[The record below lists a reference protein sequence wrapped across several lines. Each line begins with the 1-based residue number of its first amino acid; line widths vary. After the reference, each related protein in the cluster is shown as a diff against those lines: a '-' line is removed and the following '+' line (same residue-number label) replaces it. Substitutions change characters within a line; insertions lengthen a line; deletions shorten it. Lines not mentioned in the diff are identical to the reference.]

1 MYQNVTFERSRH
13 MFSIKLNSPV
23 LLRKQLP
30 VIAKALHVDEK
41 VLDDFLS
48 VSAFYGVKDGKGTIV
63 PIKKTDTIVHIDYK
77 AYDNYYFVVDAILQY
92 AKDIDTSVT
101 LPVITK
107 IELGTDVF
115 KKFSPDQLGDIMF
128 LTRRLKDS
136 NERVTKLAELNAPDI
151 LLANERALLCKK
163 VEFLEDNEHTP
174 KPDRN
179 IDGHVCASLHDI
191 GYSILD
197 GWLNKNDSVFES
209 GGKNNSGYDPDK
221 LAALVKKAIG
231 TRTQEQFSQTS
242 HLGRVYVNRLANGK
256 TQSQPTEV
264 TLKKIAKATD
274 AVTENELR
282 QACGYEPLPGEDV
295 VESKKRIETVDD
307 YTWIHENV
315 NYFLEFL
322 KAQIPMSLPLYNL
335 VILENQYMSIHK
347 DGYDLF
353 GIHRCSAPVEYS
365 EDGTVANVI
374 YPVTFDWT
382 NFQRGIRLSAAV
394 GLLGHYSKN
403 NELYITDYITDVDAL
418 YKYAPFLHKPID
430 KVGENFRESGVDIKD
445 FPVFYY
451 TINLKK
457 AFTAK
462 HVLAKME
469 KFLSSLVKVRVDAL
483 GFYADNLSDET
494 FIKFL
499 KNHEKVMTNEY
510 ADSEIKDF
518 YENVVVRHGDIEDFF
533 AENSDYN
540 NKAAIIAYVIQ
551 NEASDDTYRRLVDGF
566 TFDDD
571 DKEDRL
577 CVAASKREIEAWQKE
592 HPGNGFNMKM
602 FSDTLKKYADELG
615 LEFGDVYYYLDVED
629 DKADEMGV
637 RV

>member
-1 MYQNVTFERSRH
+1 

-30 VIAKALHVDEK
+30 VIAKALRVDEK
-41 VLDDFLS
+41 VLEDFMT

-63 PIKKTDTIVHIDYK
+63 PIKKTDTIVYIDYK
-77 AYDNYYFVVDAILQY
+77 AYDSCYFVVDAILQY

-101 LPVITK
+101 LPVITE

-115 KKFSPDQLGDIMF
+115 KKFSPVQLSDIMF
-128 LTRRLKDS
+128 LTRRLKDG

-151 LLANERALLCKK
+151 LLANERALLCKN
-163 VEFLEDNEHTP
+163 VESLEDNGHTP

-197 GWLNKNDSVFES
+197 GWLNKNDSAFES
-209 GGKNNSGYDPDK
+209 DGKNNSGYDPDK

-231 TRTQEQFSQTS
+231 TRTQERFSQTS

-307 YTWIHENV
+307 CTWIRENV

-322 KAQIPMSLPLYNL
+322 KAQIPMALPLYNL

-365 EDGTVANVI
+365 EDGAVANVF
-374 YPVTFDWT
+374 YPVTFEWT
-382 NFQRGIRLSAAV
+382 NYRRSIHLTAAV

-403 NELYITDYITDVDAL
+403 DDLYITDYVTDVDTL
-418 YKYAPFLHKPID
+418 YKYAPALRKPID
-430 KVGENFRESGVDIKD
+430 KLSENFKSSGVDIKD

-451 TINLKK
+451 TINLKT

-462 HVLAKME
+462 HVLEKME
-469 KFLSSLVKVRVDAL
+469 KFLNSLVKVRVDAL
-483 GFYADNLSDET
+483 GFYTDNLSDET

-499 KNHEKVMTNEY
+499 KNHKKVMTNEY

-540 NKAAIIAYVIQ
+540 SKAAIVAYVIQ
-551 NEASDDTYRRLVDGF
+551 NEASDDTPRRLVDGF

-571 DKEDRL
+571 DKKERP
-577 CVAASKREIEAWQKE
+577 CVAASKREIETWQKE
-592 HPGNGFNMKM
+592 HPGNGFDLKV

-615 LEFGDVYYYLDVED
+615 LAFGDIYYYLDVED

>member
-1 MYQNVTFERSRH
+1 
-13 MFSIKLNSPV
+13 MFSVKLNAPV

-30 VIAKALHVDEK
+30 MVAEVLHVDEK
-41 VLDDFLS
+41 VLEDFLS

-63 PIKKTDTIVHIDYK
+63 PIKKADTVVHIDYK
-77 AYDNYYFVVDAILQY
+77 AYDSYYFVVDGILQY
-92 AKDIDTSVT
+92 AKDIDASVT
-101 LPVITK
+101 LPVITE

-115 KKFSPDQLGDIMF
+115 KKMPPAQLSDIVY
-128 LTRRLKDS
+128 LAKLLRDS
-136 NERVTKLAELNAPDI
+136 NDRIPKLKELDAPYI
-151 LLANERALLCKK
+151 LVANECAHLCKK
-163 VEFLEDNEHTP
+163 VECLEDNAHMP
-174 KPDRN
+174 SPSKDL
-179 IDGHVCASLHDI
+179 DGHVYASLHDI

-197 GWLNKNDSVFES
+197 GWLNKDDDSEHHDKA
-209 GGKNNSGYDPDK
+209 GSGYDPDK
-221 LAALVKKAIG
+221 LAALIKKAIG
-231 TRTQEQFSQTS
+231 TRTQENFAQTS
-242 HLGRVYVNRLANGK
+242 HLARVNVNRMVNGK
-256 TQSQPTEV
+256 AQFRPTEV

-295 VESKKRIETVDD
+295 VKSQKRIETVDD
-307 YTWIHENV
+307 VTWIHENI
-315 NYFLEFL
+315 NNFLEFL
-322 KAQIPMSLPLYNL
+322 KAQIPMALPLYNL
-335 VILENQYMSIHK
+335 VILENQYTNTYS

-353 GIHRCSAPVEYS
+353 GIHRCSTPVEYS
-365 EDGTVANVI
+365 ENGAVANVI

-418 YKYAPFLHKPID
+418 YKYAPDLHKPID
-430 KVGENFRESGVDIKD
+430 KLGENFRESGVDIKD

-462 HVLAKME
+462 NILEKME
-469 KFLSSLVKVRVDAL
+469 KFLNSLVKVRVDAL
-483 GFYADNLSDET
+483 GFYADTLSDET

-499 KNHEKVMTNEY
+499 KNHKKVMTNEY
-510 ADSEIKDF
+510 ADREVKDF

-533 AENSDYN
+533 AENSDHN
-540 NKAAIIAYVIQ
+540 SKAAIIAYVIQ

-571 DKEDRL
+571 GKEDRP

-592 HPGNGFNMKM
+592 HPGNGFNLKV

-615 LEFGDVYYYLDVED
+615 LEYGDLYYYLDVED

>member
-1 MYQNVTFERSRH
+1 
-13 MFSIKLNSPV
+13 MFSIKLNAPV

-41 VLDDFLS
+41 VLDDFMT
-48 VSAFYGVKDGKGTIV
+48 VSTFYGVKDGKGTIV

-92 AKDIDTSVT
+92 AKDIDTFVT
-101 LPVITK
+101 LPVITE

-115 KKFSPDQLGDIMF
+115 KKFSPDQLSDIMF

-197 GWLNKNDSVFES
+197 GWLDKNDSVFES
-209 GGKNNSGYDPDK
+209 DGKNNSGYDPDK
-221 LAALVKKAIG
+221 LAVLVKKAIG

-282 QACGYEPLPGEDV
+282 QACGYEPIPGEDV

-430 KVGENFRESGVDIKD
+430 KVGENFKDSGVDIKD

-499 KNHEKVMTNEY
+499 KNHKKVMTNEY

-533 AENSDYN
+533 AENSDYD

-571 DKEDRL
+571 DKDDRL

-592 HPGNGFNMKM
+592 HPDNGFNLKV

-615 LEFGDVYYYLDVED
+615 LEFGDMYYYLDVED

>member
-1 MYQNVTFERSRH
+1 
-13 MFSIKLNSPV
+13 MFSVKLNAPV

-41 VLDDFLS
+41 VLEDFMT

-63 PIKKTDTIVHIDYK
+63 PIKKTDTIVYIDYK
-77 AYDNYYFVVDAILQY
+77 AYDSCYFVVDAILQY

-101 LPVITK
+101 LPVITE

-115 KKFSPDQLGDIMF
+115 KKFSSVQLSDIMF
-128 LTRRLKDS
+128 LTRRLKDG

-151 LLANERALLCKK
+151 LLANERALLCKN
-163 VEFLEDNEHTP
+163 VESLEDNEHTP

-197 GWLNKNDSVFES
+197 GWLNKNDSAFES
-209 GGKNNSGYDPDK
+209 DGKNNSGYDPDK

-307 YTWIHENV
+307 CTWIRENV

-322 KAQIPMSLPLYNL
+322 KAQIPMALPLYNL

-365 EDGTVANVI
+365 EDGAVANVF
-374 YPVTFDWT
+374 YPVTFEWT
-382 NFQRGIRLSAAV
+382 NYRRSIHLTAAV

-403 NELYITDYITDVDAL
+403 DDLYITDYVTDVDTL
-418 YKYAPFLHKPID
+418 YKYAPALRKPID
-430 KVGENFRESGVDIKD
+430 KLSENFKSSCVDIKD

-462 HVLAKME
+462 HVLEKME
-469 KFLSSLVKVRVDAL
+469 KFLNSLVKVRVDAL
-483 GFYADNLSDET
+483 GFYTDNLSDET

-499 KNHEKVMTNEY
+499 KKHKKVMTNEY

-540 NKAAIIAYVIQ
+540 SKAAIVAYVIQ
-551 NEASDDTYRRLVDGF
+551 NEAPDDTPRRLVDGF

-571 DKEDRL
+571 DKKERP
-577 CVAASKREIEAWQKE
+577 CVAASKREIETWQKE
-592 HPGNGFNMKM
+592 HPGNGFDLKV

-615 LEFGDVYYYLDVED
+615 LAFGDIYYYLDVED

>member
-1 MYQNVTFERSRH
+1 

-41 VLDDFLS
+41 VLEDFMT

-63 PIKKTDTIVHIDYK
+63 PIKKTDTIVYIDYK
-77 AYDNYYFVVDAILQY
+77 AYDSCYFVVDAILQY

-101 LPVITK
+101 LPVITE

-115 KKFSPDQLGDIMF
+115 KKFSPVQLSDIMF
-128 LTRRLKDS
+128 LTRRLKDG

-151 LLANERALLCKK
+151 LLANERALLCKN
-163 VEFLEDNEHTP
+163 VESLEDNEHTP

-197 GWLNKNDSVFES
+197 GWLNKNDSAFES
-209 GGKNNSGYDPDK
+209 DGKNNSGYDPDK

-274 AVTENELR
+274 VVTENELR

-307 YTWIHENV
+307 CTWIRENV

-322 KAQIPMSLPLYNL
+322 KAQIPMALPLYNL
-335 VILENQYMSIHK
+335 VILENQYMSIRK

-365 EDGTVANVI
+365 EDGTVANVF
-374 YPVTFDWT
+374 YPVTFEWT
-382 NFQRGIRLSAAV
+382 NYRRSIHLTAAV

-403 NELYITDYITDVDAL
+403 DDLYITDYVTDVDTL
-418 YKYAPFLHKPID
+418 YKYAPALRKPID
-430 KVGENFRESGVDIKD
+430 KLSENFKSSGVDIKD

-457 AFTAK
+457 AFTVK
-462 HVLAKME
+462 HVLEKME
-469 KFLSSLVKVRVDAL
+469 KFLNSLVKVRVDAL
-483 GFYADNLSDET
+483 GFYTDNLSDET

-499 KNHEKVMTNEY
+499 KKHKKVMTNEY

-540 NKAAIIAYVIQ
+540 SKAAIVAYVIQ
-551 NEASDDTYRRLVDGF
+551 NEASDDTPRRLVDGF

-571 DKEDRL
+571 DKKERP
-577 CVAASKREIEAWQKE
+577 CVAASKREIETWQKE
-592 HPGNGFNMKM
+592 HPGNGFDLKV

-615 LEFGDVYYYLDVED
+615 LAFGDIYYYLDVED

>member
-1 MYQNVTFERSRH
+1 

-30 VIAKALHVDEK
+30 VIAKALRVDEK
-41 VLDDFLS
+41 VLEDFMT

-63 PIKKTDTIVHIDYK
+63 PIKETDTIVYIDYK
-77 AYDNYYFVVDAILQY
+77 AYDSCYFVVDAILQY

-101 LPVITK
+101 LPVITE

-115 KKFSPDQLGDIMF
+115 KKFSPVQLSDIMF
-128 LTRRLKDS
+128 LTRRLKDG

-151 LLANERALLCKK
+151 LLANERALLCKN
-163 VEFLEDNEHTP
+163 VESLEDNEHTP

-197 GWLNKNDSVFES
+197 GWLNKNDSAFES
-209 GGKNNSGYDPDK
+209 DGKNNSGYDPDK

-307 YTWIHENV
+307 YTWIRENV

-322 KAQIPMSLPLYNL
+322 KAQIPMALPLYNL

-365 EDGTVANVI
+365 EDGAVANVF
-374 YPVTFDWT
+374 YPVTFEWT
-382 NFQRGIRLSAAV
+382 NYRRSIHLTAAV

-403 NELYITDYITDVDAL
+403 DDLYITDYVTDVDTL
-418 YKYAPFLHKPID
+418 CKYAPALRKPID
-430 KVGENFRESGVDIKD
+430 KLSENFKSSGVDIKD

-451 TINLKK
+451 TINLKT

-462 HVLAKME
+462 HVLEKME
-469 KFLSSLVKVRVDAL
+469 KFLNSLVKVRVDAL

-499 KNHEKVMTNEY
+499 KNHKKVMTNEY

-540 NKAAIIAYVIQ
+540 SKAAIVAYVIQ
-551 NEASDDTYRRLVDGF
+551 NEASDDTPRRLVDGF

-571 DKEDRL
+571 DKKERP
-577 CVAASKREIEAWQKE
+577 CVAASKREIETWQKE
-592 HPGNGFNMKM
+592 HPGNGFDLKV

-615 LEFGDVYYYLDVED
+615 LAFGDIYYYLDVED

>member
-1 MYQNVTFERSRH
+1 

-41 VLDDFLS
+41 VLEDFMT

-63 PIKKTDTIVHIDYK
+63 PIKKTDTIVYIDYK
-77 AYDNYYFVVDAILQY
+77 AYDSCYFVVDAILQY

-101 LPVITK
+101 LPVITE

-115 KKFSPDQLGDIMF
+115 KKFSPVQLSDIMF
-128 LTRRLKDS
+128 LTRRLKDG

-151 LLANERALLCKK
+151 LLANERALLCKN
-163 VEFLEDNEHTP
+163 VESLEDNEHTP

-197 GWLNKNDSVFES
+197 GWLNKNDSAFES
-209 GGKNNSGYDPDK
+209 DGKNNSGYDPDK

-274 AVTENELR
+274 VVTENELR

-307 YTWIHENV
+307 CTWIRENV

-322 KAQIPMSLPLYNL
+322 KAQIPMVLPLYNL
-335 VILENQYMSIHK
+335 VILENQYMSIRK

-365 EDGTVANVI
+365 EDGTVANVF
-374 YPVTFDWT
+374 YPVTFEWT
-382 NFQRGIRLSAAV
+382 NYRRSIHLTAAV

-403 NELYITDYITDVDAL
+403 DDLYITDYVTDVDTL
-418 YKYAPFLHKPID
+418 YKYAPALRKPID
-430 KVGENFRESGVDIKD
+430 KLSENFKSSGVDIKD

-462 HVLAKME
+462 HVLEKME
-469 KFLSSLVKVRVDAL
+469 KFLNSLVKVRVDAL
-483 GFYADNLSDET
+483 GFYTDNLSDET

-499 KNHEKVMTNEY
+499 KKHKKVMTNEY

-540 NKAAIIAYVIQ
+540 SKAAIVAYVIQ
-551 NEASDDTYRRLVDGF
+551 NEASDDTPRRLVDGF

-571 DKEDRL
+571 DKKERP
-577 CVAASKREIEAWQKE
+577 CVAASKREIETWQKE
-592 HPGNGFNMKM
+592 HPGNGFDLKV

-615 LEFGDVYYYLDVED
+615 LAFGDIYYYLDVED

>member
-1 MYQNVTFERSRH
+1 
-13 MFSIKLNSPV
+13 MFFIKLNAPV

-41 VLDDFLS
+41 VIDDFLS

-63 PIKKTDTIVHIDYK
+63 PIKKTDTLVHIDYK

-92 AKDIDTSVT
+92 AKDVDTSVT
-101 LPVITK
+101 LPVITE

-115 KKFSPDQLGDIMF
+115 KKFSPDQLSDIMF

-209 GGKNNSGYDPDK
+209 DGKNNSGYDPDK

-335 VILENQYMSIHK
+335 VILDNQYMSIHK

-430 KVGENFRESGVDIKD
+430 KVGENFKDSGVDIKD

-592 HPGNGFNMKM
+592 HPGNGFNMKV

-615 LEFGDVYYYLDVED
+615 LEFGDMYYYLDVED

>member
-1 MYQNVTFERSRH
+1 
-13 MFSIKLNSPV
+13 MFSIKLNAPV

-41 VLDDFLS
+41 VIDDFLS

-77 AYDNYYFVVDAILQY
+77 AYDNYYFVVDAIQQY
-92 AKDIDTSVT
+92 AKDVDTSVT
-101 LPVITK
+101 LPVITE

-115 KKFSPDQLGDIMF
+115 KKFSPDQLSDIMF

-209 GGKNNSGYDPDK
+209 DGKNNSGYDPDK

-430 KVGENFRESGVDIKD
+430 KVGENFMESGVDIKD

-483 GFYADNLSDET
+483 GFYADSLSDET

-571 DKEDRL
+571 GNEDRP

-592 HPGNGFNMKM
+592 HPGNGFNLKV

-615 LEFGDVYYYLDVED
+615 LEFCDMYYYLDVED

>member
-1 MYQNVTFERSRH
+1 
-13 MFSIKLNSPV
+13 MFSVKLNAPV

-41 VLDDFLS
+41 VLEDFMT
-48 VSAFYGVKDGKGTIV
+48 VSAFYAVKDGKGTIV
-63 PIKKTDTIVHIDYK
+63 PIKKTDTIVYIDYK
-77 AYDNYYFVVDAILQY
+77 AYDSCYFVVDAILQY

-101 LPVITK
+101 LPVITE

-115 KKFSPDQLGDIMF
+115 KKFSPVQLSDIMF
-128 LTRRLKDS
+128 LTRRLKDG

-151 LLANERALLCKK
+151 LLANERALLCKN
-163 VEFLEDNEHTP
+163 VESLEDNEHTP

-197 GWLNKNDSVFES
+197 GWLNKNDSAFES
-209 GGKNNSGYDPDK
+209 DGKNNSGYDPDK

-307 YTWIHENV
+307 YTWIRENV

-322 KAQIPMSLPLYNL
+322 KAQIPMALPLYNL

-403 NELYITDYITDVDAL
+403 NELYITDYITNVDAL
-418 YKYAPFLHKPID
+418 YKYVPFLRKPID
-430 KVGENFRESGVDIKD
+430 KVGENFKDSGVDIKD

-462 HVLAKME
+462 HVLEKME
-469 KFLSSLVKVRVDAL
+469 KFLNSLVKVRVDAL
-483 GFYADNLSDET
+483 GFYTDNLSDET

-499 KNHEKVMTNEY
+499 KKHKKVMTNEY

-540 NKAAIIAYVIQ
+540 SKAAIVAYVIQ
-551 NEASDDTYRRLVDGF
+551 NEASDDTPRRLVDGF

-571 DKEDRL
+571 DKKERP
-577 CVAASKREIEAWQKE
+577 CVAASKREIETWQKE
-592 HPGNGFNMKM
+592 HPGNGFDLKV

-615 LEFGDVYYYLDVED
+615 LAFGDIYYYLDVED

>member
-30 VIAKALHVDEK
+30 VIAKALRVDEK
-41 VLDDFLS
+41 VLEDFMT

-63 PIKKTDTIVHIDYK
+63 PIKKTDTIVYIDYK
-77 AYDNYYFVVDAILQY
+77 AYDSCYFVVDAILQY

-101 LPVITK
+101 LPVITE

-115 KKFSPDQLGDIMF
+115 KKFSPVQLSDIMF
-128 LTRRLKDS
+128 LTRRLKDG

-151 LLANERALLCKK
+151 LLANERALLCKN
-163 VEFLEDNEHTP
+163 VESLEDNEHTP

-197 GWLNKNDSVFES
+197 GWLNKNDSAFES
-209 GGKNNSGYDPDK
+209 DGKNNSGYDPDK

-231 TRTQEQFSQTS
+231 TQTQEHFAQTS
-242 HLGRVYVNRLANGK
+242 HTARVYINRLANGRV
-256 TQSQPTEV
+256 QSRPTEV

-307 YTWIHENV
+307 YTWIRENV

-322 KAQIPMSLPLYNL
+322 KAQIPMALPLYNL
-335 VILENQYMSIHK
+335 VILENQYMSIRK

-365 EDGTVANVI
+365 EDGTVANVF
-374 YPVTFDWT
+374 YPVTFEWT
-382 NFQRGIRLSAAV
+382 NYRRSIHLTAAV

-403 NELYITDYITDVDAL
+403 DDLYITDYVTDVDTL
-418 YKYAPFLHKPID
+418 YKHAPALRKPID
-430 KVGENFRESGVDIKD
+430 KLSENFKSSGVDIKD

-462 HVLAKME
+462 HVLEKME
-469 KFLSSLVKVRVDAL
+469 KFLNSLVKVRVDAL
-483 GFYADNLSDET
+483 GFYTDNLSDET

-499 KNHEKVMTNEY
+499 KKHKKVMTNEY

-540 NKAAIIAYVIQ
+540 SKAAIVAYVIQ
-551 NEASDDTYRRLVDGF
+551 NEASDDTPRRLVDGF

-571 DKEDRL
+571 DKKERP
-577 CVAASKREIEAWQKE
+577 CVAASKREIETWQKE
-592 HPGNGFNMKM
+592 HPGNGFNLKV

-615 LEFGDVYYYLDVED
+615 LAFGDIYYYLDVED

>member
-1 MYQNVTFERSRH
+1 
-13 MFSIKLNSPV
+13 MFSVKLNAPV

-41 VLDDFLS
+41 VLEDFMT

-63 PIKKTDTIVHIDYK
+63 PIKKTDTIVYIDYK
-77 AYDNYYFVVDAILQY
+77 AYDSCYFVVDAILQY

-101 LPVITK
+101 LPVITE

-115 KKFSPDQLGDIMF
+115 KKFSPVQLSDIMF
-128 LTRRLKDS
+128 LTRRLKDG

-151 LLANERALLCKK
+151 LLANERALLCKN
-163 VEFLEDNEHTP
+163 VESLEDNEHTP

-197 GWLNKNDSVFES
+197 GWQNKNDSAFES
-209 GGKNNSGYDPDK
+209 DGKNNSGYDPDK

-307 YTWIHENV
+307 YTWIRENV

-322 KAQIPMSLPLYNL
+322 KAQIPMALPLYNL

-365 EDGTVANVI
+365 EDGTVANVF
-374 YPVTFDWT
+374 YPVTFEWT
-382 NFQRGIRLSAAV
+382 NYRRSIHLTAAV

-403 NELYITDYITDVDAL
+403 DDLYITDYVTDVDTL
-418 YKYAPFLHKPID
+418 YKYAPALRKPID
-430 KVGENFRESGVDIKD
+430 KLSENFISSGVDIKD

-451 TINLKK
+451 TINLKT

-462 HVLAKME
+462 HVLEKME
-469 KFLSSLVKVRVDAL
+469 KFLNSLVKVRVDAL

-499 KNHEKVMTNEY
+499 KNHKKVMTNEY

-540 NKAAIIAYVIQ
+540 SKAAIVAYVIQ
-551 NEASDDTYRRLVDGF
+551 NEASDDTPRRLVDGF

-571 DKEDRL
+571 DKKERP
-577 CVAASKREIEAWQKE
+577 CVAASKREIETWQKE
-592 HPGNGFNMKM
+592 HPGNGFDLKV

-615 LEFGDVYYYLDVED
+615 LAFGDIYYYLDVED

>member
-1 MYQNVTFERSRH
+1 
-13 MFSIKLNSPV
+13 MFSIKLNAPV

-41 VLDDFLS
+41 VIDDFLS

-92 AKDIDTSVT
+92 AKDIDASVT

-430 KVGENFRESGVDIKD
+430 KVGENFKDSGVDIKD

-518 YENVVVRHGDIEDFF
+518 
-533 AENSDYN
+533 
-540 NKAAIIAYVIQ
+540 
-551 NEASDDTYRRLVDGF
+551 
-566 TFDDD
+566 
-571 DKEDRL
+571 
-577 CVAASKREIEAWQKE
+577 
-592 HPGNGFNMKM
+592 
-602 FSDTLKKYADELG
+602 
-615 LEFGDVYYYLDVED
+615 
-629 DKADEMGV
+629 
-637 RV
+637 

>member
-1 MYQNVTFERSRH
+1 
-13 MFSIKLNSPV
+13 MFSIKLNAPV

-41 VLDDFLS
+41 VIDDFLS

-92 AKDIDTSVT
+92 AKDIDASVT

-295 VESKKRIETVDD
+295 VESKKHIETVDD

-322 KAQIPMSLPLYNL
+322 KAQIPMALPLYNL

-403 NELYITDYITDVDAL
+403 DELYITDYITDVDAL

-430 KVGENFRESGVDIKD
+430 KVGENFRDSGVDIKD

-571 DKEDRL
+571 GKEDRL

-592 HPGNGFNMKM
+592 HPGNGFNMKV

-615 LEFGDVYYYLDVED
+615 LEFGDMYYYLDVED
-629 DKADEMGV
+629 DKADEIGV

>member
-1 MYQNVTFERSRH
+1 
-13 MFSIKLNSPV
+13 MFSIKLNAPV

-41 VLDDFLS
+41 VIDDFLS

-92 AKDIDTSVT
+92 AKDIDASVT

-191 GYSILD
+191 GYSILN

-430 KVGENFRESGVDIKD
+430 KVGENFRDSGVDIKD

-615 LEFGDVYYYLDVED
+615 LEFGDMYYYLDVED

-637 RV
+637 HV

>member
-1 MYQNVTFERSRH
+1 
-13 MFSIKLNSPV
+13 MFSIKLNAPV

-107 IELGTDVF
+107 IELGTAVF

-209 GGKNNSGYDPDK
+209 DGKNNSGYDPDK

-353 GIHRCSAPVEYS
+353 GIHRCSTPVEYS

-403 NELYITDYITDVDAL
+403 DELYITDYITDVDAL

-571 DKEDRL
+571 GNEDRP

-592 HPGNGFNMKM
+592 HPGNDFNLKV

-615 LEFGDVYYYLDVED
+615 LEFGDMYYYLDVED

>member
-1 MYQNVTFERSRH
+1 
-13 MFSIKLNSPV
+13 MFSIKLNAPV

-41 VLDDFLS
+41 VIDDFLS

-92 AKDIDTSVT
+92 AKDIDASVT

-256 TQSQPTEV
+256 TQSHPTEV

-353 GIHRCSAPVEYS
+353 GIHRCSTPVEYS

-403 NELYITDYITDVDAL
+403 DELYITDYITDVDAL

-571 DKEDRL
+571 GKEDRL

-615 LEFGDVYYYLDVED
+615 LEFGDMYYYLDVED

>member
-1 MYQNVTFERSRH
+1 
-13 MFSIKLNSPV
+13 MFSIKLNAPV

-179 IDGHVCASLHDI
+179 IDGHACASLHDI

-209 GGKNNSGYDPDK
+209 DGKNNSGYDPDK

-353 GIHRCSAPVEYS
+353 GIHRCSTPVEYS

-403 NELYITDYITDVDAL
+403 DELYITDYITDVDAL

-430 KVGENFRESGVDIKD
+430 KVGENFKDSGVDIKD

-510 ADSEIKDF
+510 VDSEIKDF

-592 HPGNGFNMKM
+592 HPGNGFNMKV

-615 LEFGDVYYYLDVED
+615 LKFGDMYYYLDVED

>member
-1 MYQNVTFERSRH
+1 

-30 VIAKALHVDEK
+30 AIAKALHVDEK
-41 VLDDFLS
+41 VLEDFMT

-63 PIKKTDTIVHIDYK
+63 PIKKTDTIVYIDYK
-77 AYDNYYFVVDAILQY
+77 AYDSCYFVVDAILQY

-101 LPVITK
+101 LPVITE

-115 KKFSPDQLGDIMF
+115 KKFSPVQLSDIMF
-128 LTRRLKDS
+128 LTRRLKDG

-151 LLANERALLCKK
+151 LLANERALLCKN
-163 VEFLEDNEHTP
+163 VESLEDNEHTP

-197 GWLNKNDSVFES
+197 GWLNKNDSAFES
-209 GGKNNSGYDPDK
+209 DGKNNSGYDPDK

-231 TRTQEQFSQTS
+231 TQTQEHFAQTS
-242 HLGRVYVNRLANGK
+242 HTARVYINRLANGRV
-256 TQSQPTEV
+256 QSRPTEV

-307 YTWIHENV
+307 YTWIRENV

-322 KAQIPMSLPLYNL
+322 KAQIPMALPLYNL
-335 VILENQYMSIHK
+335 VILENQYMSIRK

-365 EDGTVANVI
+365 EDGTVANVF
-374 YPVTFDWT
+374 YPVTFEWT
-382 NFQRGIRLSAAV
+382 NYRRSIHLTAAV

-403 NELYITDYITDVDAL
+403 DDLYITDYVTDVDTL
-418 YKYAPFLHKPID
+418 YKYAPALRKPID
-430 KVGENFRESGVDIKD
+430 KLSENFKSSGVDIKD

-462 HVLAKME
+462 HVFEKME
-469 KFLSSLVKVRVDAL
+469 KFLNSLVKVRVDAL
-483 GFYADNLSDET
+483 GFYTDNLSDET

-499 KNHEKVMTNEY
+499 KKHKKVMTNEY

-540 NKAAIIAYVIQ
+540 SKAAIVAYVIQ
-551 NEASDDTYRRLVDGF
+551 NEASDDTPRRLVDGF

-571 DKEDRL
+571 DKKERP
-577 CVAASKREIEAWQKE
+577 CVAASKREIETWQKE
-592 HPGNGFNMKM
+592 HPGNGFDLKV

-615 LEFGDVYYYLDVED
+615 LAFGDIYYYLDVED

>member
-1 MYQNVTFERSRH
+1 

-30 VIAKALHVDEK
+30 VIAKALRVDEK
-41 VLDDFLS
+41 VLEDFMT

-63 PIKKTDTIVHIDYK
+63 PIKKTDTIVYIDYK
-77 AYDNYYFVVDAILQY
+77 AYDSCYFVVDAILQY

-101 LPVITK
+101 LPVITE

-115 KKFSPDQLGDIMF
+115 KKFSPVQLSDIMF
-128 LTRRLKDS
+128 LTRRLKDG

-151 LLANERALLCKK
+151 LLANERALLCKN
-163 VEFLEDNEHTP
+163 VESLEDNEHTS

-197 GWLNKNDSVFES
+197 GWLNKDNSECDSE
-209 GGKNNSGYDPDK
+209 GNSGYDPDK
-221 LAALVKKAIG
+221 LAMLIKKAIG

-307 YTWIHENV
+307 YTWIRENV

-322 KAQIPMSLPLYNL
+322 KAQIPMALPLYNL
-335 VILENQYMSIHK
+335 VILENQYMSIRK

-365 EDGTVANVI
+365 EDGTVANVF
-374 YPVTFDWT
+374 YPVTFEWT
-382 NFQRGIRLSAAV
+382 NYRRSIHLTAAV

-403 NELYITDYITDVDAL
+403 DDLYITDYVTDVDTL
-418 YKYAPFLHKPID
+418 YKYAPALRKPID
-430 KVGENFRESGVDIKD
+430 KLSENFKSSGVDIKD

-462 HVLAKME
+462 HVLEKME
-469 KFLSSLVKVRVDAL
+469 KFLNSLVKVRVDAL
-483 GFYADNLSDET
+483 GFYTDNLSDET

-499 KNHEKVMTNEY
+499 KKHKKVMTNEY

-540 NKAAIIAYVIQ
+540 SKAAIVAYVIQ
-551 NEASDDTYRRLVDGF
+551 NEASDDTPRRLVDGF

-571 DKEDRL
+571 DKKERP
-577 CVAASKREIEAWQKE
+577 CVAASKREIETWQKE
-592 HPGNGFNMKM
+592 HPGNGFDLKV

-615 LEFGDVYYYLDVED
+615 LAFGDIYYYLDVED
-629 DKADEMGV
+629 DKADKMGV

>member
-1 MYQNVTFERSRH
+1 
-13 MFSIKLNSPV
+13 MFSIKLNAPV

-48 VSAFYGVKDGKGTIV
+48 ISAFYGVKDGKGTIV

-209 GGKNNSGYDPDK
+209 DGKNNSGYDPDK

-483 GFYADNLSDET
+483 GFYADSLSDET

-518 YENVVVRHGDIEDFF
+518 YENVVVRHGDIDDFF

-592 HPGNGFNMKM
+592 HPGNGFNMKV

-615 LEFGDVYYYLDVED
+615 LEFGDMYYYLDVED
-629 DKADEMGV
+629 DKADEIGV

>member
-1 MYQNVTFERSRH
+1 

-30 VIAKALHVDEK
+30 VIAKALRVDEK
-41 VLDDFLS
+41 VLEDFMT

-63 PIKKTDTIVHIDYK
+63 PIKKTDTIVYIDYK
-77 AYDNYYFVVDAILQY
+77 AYDSCYFVVDAILQY

-101 LPVITK
+101 LPVITE

-115 KKFSPDQLGDIMF
+115 KKFSSVQLSDIMF
-128 LTRRLKDS
+128 LTRRLKDG

-151 LLANERALLCKK
+151 LLANERALLCKN
-163 VEFLEDNEHTP
+163 VESLEDNGHTP

-197 GWLNKNDSVFES
+197 GWLNKNDSAFES
-209 GGKNNSGYDPDK
+209 DGKNNSGYDPDK

-231 TRTQEQFSQTS
+231 TRTQERFSQTS

-307 YTWIHENV
+307 CTWIRENV

-322 KAQIPMSLPLYNL
+322 KAQIPMALPLYNL

-365 EDGTVANVI
+365 EDGAVANVF
-374 YPVTFDWT
+374 YPVTFEWT
-382 NFQRGIRLSAAV
+382 NYRRSIHLTAAV

-403 NELYITDYITDVDAL
+403 DDLYITDYVTDVDTL
-418 YKYAPFLHKPID
+418 YKYAPALRKPID
-430 KVGENFRESGVDIKD
+430 KLSENFKSSGVDIKD

-451 TINLKK
+451 TINLKT

-462 HVLAKME
+462 HVLEKME
-469 KFLSSLVKVRVDAL
+469 KFLNSLVKVRVDAL

-499 KNHEKVMTNEY
+499 KNHKKVMTNEY

-540 NKAAIIAYVIQ
+540 SKAAIVAYVIQ
-551 NEASDDTYRRLVDGF
+551 NEASDDTPRRLVDGF

-571 DKEDRL
+571 DKKERP
-577 CVAASKREIEAWQKE
+577 CVAASKREIETWQKE
-592 HPGNGFNMKM
+592 HPGNGFDLKV

-615 LEFGDVYYYLDVED
+615 LAFGDIYYYLDVED

>member
-1 MYQNVTFERSRH
+1 

-41 VLDDFLS
+41 VLEDFMT

-63 PIKKTDTIVHIDYK
+63 PIKKTDTIVYIDYK
-77 AYDNYYFVVDAILQY
+77 AYDSCYFVVDAILQY

-101 LPVITK
+101 LPVITE

-115 KKFSPDQLGDIMF
+115 KKFSPVQLSDIMF
-128 LTRRLKDS
+128 LTRRLKDG

-151 LLANERALLCKK
+151 LLANERALLCKN
-163 VEFLEDNEHTP
+163 VESLEDNEHTP

-197 GWLNKNDSVFES
+197 GWLNKNDSAFES
-209 GGKNNSGYDPDK
+209 DGKNNSGYDPDK

-307 YTWIHENV
+307 YTWIRENV

-322 KAQIPMSLPLYNL
+322 KAQIPMALPLYNL
-335 VILENQYMSIHK
+335 VILENQYMSIRK

-365 EDGTVANVI
+365 EDGTVANVF
-374 YPVTFDWT
+374 YPVTFEWT
-382 NFQRGIRLSAAV
+382 NYRRSIHLTAAV

-403 NELYITDYITDVDAL
+403 DDLYITDYVTDVDTL
-418 YKYAPFLHKPID
+418 YKYVPALRKPID
-430 KVGENFRESGVDIKD
+430 KLSENFKSSGVDIKD

-457 AFTAK
+457 VFTAK
-462 HVLAKME
+462 HVLEKME
-469 KFLSSLVKVRVDAL
+469 KFLNSLVKVRVDAL
-483 GFYADNLSDET
+483 GFYTDNLSDET

-499 KNHEKVMTNEY
+499 KKHKKVMTNEY

-540 NKAAIIAYVIQ
+540 SKAAIVAYVIQ
-551 NEASDDTYRRLVDGF
+551 NEASDDTPRRLVDGF

-571 DKEDRL
+571 DKKERP
-577 CVAASKREIEAWQKE
+577 CVAASKREIETWQKE
-592 HPGNGFNMKM
+592 HPGNGFDLKV

-615 LEFGDVYYYLDVED
+615 LAFGDIYYYLDVED

>member
-1 MYQNVTFERSRH
+1 
-13 MFSIKLNSPV
+13 MFSIKLNAPV

-209 GGKNNSGYDPDK
+209 DGKNNSGYDPDK

-353 GIHRCSAPVEYS
+353 GIHRCSTPVEYS

-382 NFQRGIRLSAAV
+382 NSQRGIRLSAAV

-403 NELYITDYITDVDAL
+403 DELYITDYITDVDAL

-494 FIKFL
+494 FVKFL

-571 DKEDRL
+571 GNEDRP

-592 HPGNGFNMKM
+592 HPGNGFNLKV

-615 LEFGDVYYYLDVED
+615 LEFGDMYYYLDVED

>member
-1 MYQNVTFERSRH
+1 
-13 MFSIKLNSPV
+13 MFSIKLNAPV

-209 GGKNNSGYDPDK
+209 DGKNNSGYDPDK

-295 VESKKRIETVDD
+295 VESKKHIETVDD

-322 KAQIPMSLPLYNL
+322 KAQIPMALPLYNL

-403 NELYITDYITDVDAL
+403 DELYITDYITDVDAL

-430 KVGENFRESGVDIKD
+430 KVGENFRDSGVDIKD

-510 ADSEIKDF
+510 ADRESKIF
-518 YENVVVRHGDIEDFF
+518 TRMLLYAMAISRISLRRTQTTTIRLLSLPMLSRMRLLTTPTVV
-533 AENSDYN
+533 
-540 NKAAIIAYVIQ
+540 
-551 NEASDDTYRRLVDGF
+551 
-566 TFDDD
+566 
-571 DKEDRL
+571 
-577 CVAASKREIEAWQKE
+577 W
-592 HPGNGFNMKM
+592 
-602 FSDTLKKYADELG
+602 
-615 LEFGDVYYYLDVED
+615 
-629 DKADEMGV
+629 
-637 RV
+637 

>member
-1 MYQNVTFERSRH
+1 
-13 MFSIKLNSPV
+13 MFSIKLNAPV

-209 GGKNNSGYDPDK
+209 DGKNNSGYDPDK

-353 GIHRCSAPVEYS
+353 GIHRCSTPVEYS

-403 NELYITDYITDVDAL
+403 DELYITDFITDVDAL

-571 DKEDRL
+571 GNEDRP

>member
-1 MYQNVTFERSRH
+1 

-30 VIAKALHVDEK
+30 VIAKALRVDEK
-41 VLDDFLS
+41 VLEDFMT

-63 PIKKTDTIVHIDYK
+63 PIKKTDTIVYIDYK
-77 AYDNYYFVVDAILQY
+77 AYDSCYFVVDAILQY

-101 LPVITK
+101 LPVITE

-115 KKFSPDQLGDIMF
+115 KKFSPVQLSDIMF
-128 LTRRLKDS
+128 LTRRLKDG

-151 LLANERALLCKK
+151 LLANERALLCKN
-163 VEFLEDNEHTP
+163 VESLEDNEHTP

-197 GWLNKNDSVFES
+197 GWLNKNDSAFES
-209 GGKNNSGYDPDK
+209 DGKSNSGYDPDK

-231 TRTQEQFSQTS
+231 TQTQEHFAQTS
-242 HLGRVYVNRLANGK
+242 HTARVYINRLANGRV
-256 TQSQPTEV
+256 QSRPTEV

-307 YTWIHENV
+307 YTWIRENV

-322 KAQIPMSLPLYNL
+322 KAQIPMALPLYNL
-335 VILENQYMSIHK
+335 VILENQYMSIRK

-365 EDGTVANVI
+365 EDGTVANVF
-374 YPVTFDWT
+374 YPVTFEWT
-382 NFQRGIRLSAAV
+382 NYRRSIHLTAAV

-403 NELYITDYITDVDAL
+403 DDLYITDYVTDVDTL
-418 YKYAPFLHKPID
+418 YKYAPALRKPID
-430 KVGENFRESGVDIKD
+430 KLSENFKSSGVDIKD

-451 TINLKK
+451 TINLKN

-462 HVLAKME
+462 HVLEKME
-469 KFLSSLVKVRVDAL
+469 KFLNSLVKVRVDAL
-483 GFYADNLSDET
+483 GFYTDNLSDET

-499 KNHEKVMTNEY
+499 KKHKKVMTNEY

-540 NKAAIIAYVIQ
+540 SKAAIVAYVIQ
-551 NEASDDTYRRLVDGF
+551 NEASDDTPRRLVDGF

-571 DKEDRL
+571 DKKERP
-577 CVAASKREIEAWQKE
+577 CVAASKREIETWQKE
-592 HPGNGFNMKM
+592 HPGNGFDLKV

-615 LEFGDVYYYLDVED
+615 LAFGDIYYYLDVED

>member
-1 MYQNVTFERSRH
+1 
-13 MFSIKLNSPV
+13 MFSIKLNAPV

-41 VLDDFLS
+41 VIDDFLS

-209 GGKNNSGYDPDK
+209 DGKNNSGYDPDK

-353 GIHRCSAPVEYS
+353 GIHRCSTPVEYS

-403 NELYITDYITDVDAL
+403 DELYITDYITDVDAL

-494 FIKFL
+494 FVKFL

-571 DKEDRL
+571 GNEDRP

-592 HPGNGFNMKM
+592 HPGNGFNLKV

-615 LEFGDVYYYLDVED
+615 LEFGDMYYYLDVED

>member
-1 MYQNVTFERSRH
+1 
-13 MFSIKLNSPV
+13 MFSIKLNAPV

-41 VLDDFLS
+41 VIDDFLS

-92 AKDIDTSVT
+92 AKDIDASVT

-403 NELYITDYITDVDAL
+403 DELYITDYITDVDAL

-483 GFYADNLSDET
+483 GFYADSLSDET

-571 DKEDRL
+571 GKDDRL

-592 HPGNGFNMKM
+592 HPGNGFNLKV

-615 LEFGDVYYYLDVED
+615 LEFGDMYYYLDVED

>member
-1 MYQNVTFERSRH
+1 
-13 MFSIKLNSPV
+13 MFSIKLNAPV

-92 AKDIDTSVT
+92 AKDIDASVT

-107 IELGTDVF
+107 IELCTDVF

-295 VESKKRIETVDD
+295 VESKKHIETVDD
-307 YTWIHENV
+307 YTWIHENA

-322 KAQIPMSLPLYNL
+322 KAQIPMALPLYNL

-403 NELYITDYITDVDAL
+403 DELYITDYITDVDAL

-430 KVGENFRESGVDIKD
+430 KVGENFRDSGVDIKD

-571 DKEDRL
+571 GNEDRP

-592 HPGNGFNMKM
+592 HPGNGFNLKV

-615 LEFGDVYYYLDVED
+615 LEFGDMYYYLDVED

>member
-1 MYQNVTFERSRH
+1 
-13 MFSIKLNSPV
+13 MFSIKLNAPV

-41 VLDDFLS
+41 VIDDFLS

-77 AYDNYYFVVDAILQY
+77 AYNNYYFVVDAILQY
-92 AKDIDTSVT
+92 AKDVDTSVT
-101 LPVITK
+101 LPVITE

-115 KKFSPDQLGDIMF
+115 KKFSPDQLSDIMF

-209 GGKNNSGYDPDK
+209 DGKNNSGYDPDK

-483 GFYADNLSDET
+483 GFYADSLSDET

-571 DKEDRL
+571 GKEDRL

-615 LEFGDVYYYLDVED
+615 LEFGDMYYYLDVED

>member
-1 MYQNVTFERSRH
+1 

-30 VIAKALHVDEK
+30 VIAKALRVDEK
-41 VLDDFLS
+41 VLEDFMT

-63 PIKKTDTIVHIDYK
+63 PIKKTDTIVYIDYK
-77 AYDNYYFVVDAILQY
+77 AYDSCYFVVDAILQY

-101 LPVITK
+101 LPVITE

-115 KKFSPDQLGDIMF
+115 KKFSPVQLSDIMF
-128 LTRRLKDS
+128 LTRRLKDG

-151 LLANERALLCKK
+151 LLANERALLCKN
-163 VEFLEDNEHTP
+163 VESLEDNGHTP

-197 GWLNKNDSVFES
+197 GWLNKNDSAFES
-209 GGKNNSGYDPDK
+209 DGKNNSGYDPDK

-231 TRTQEQFSQTS
+231 TRTQEQFSQAS

-307 YTWIHENV
+307 CTWIRENV

-322 KAQIPMSLPLYNL
+322 KAQIPMALPLYNL

-365 EDGTVANVI
+365 EDGAVANVF
-374 YPVTFDWT
+374 YPVTFEWT
-382 NFQRGIRLSAAV
+382 NYRRSIHLTAAV

-403 NELYITDYITDVDAL
+403 DDLYITDYVTDVDTL
-418 YKYAPFLHKPID
+418 YKYAPALRKPID
-430 KVGENFRESGVDIKD
+430 KLSENFKSSGVDIKD

-451 TINLKK
+451 TINLKT

-462 HVLAKME
+462 HVLEKME
-469 KFLSSLVKVRVDAL
+469 KFLNSLVKVRVDAL

-540 NKAAIIAYVIQ
+540 SKAAIVAYVIQ
-551 NEASDDTYRRLVDGF
+551 NEASDDTPRRLVDGF

-571 DKEDRL
+571 DKKERP
-577 CVAASKREIEAWQKE
+577 CVAASKREIETWQKE
-592 HPGNGFNMKM
+592 HPGNGFDLKV

-615 LEFGDVYYYLDVED
+615 LAFGDIYYYLDVED

>member
-1 MYQNVTFERSRH
+1 
-13 MFSIKLNSPV
+13 MFSIKLNAPV

-30 VIAKALHVDEK
+30 VIVKALHVDEK
-41 VLDDFLS
+41 VIDDFLS

-92 AKDIDTSVT
+92 AKDVDTSVT
-101 LPVITK
+101 LPVITE

-115 KKFSPDQLGDIMF
+115 KKFSPDQLSDIMF

-209 GGKNNSGYDPDK
+209 DGKNNSGYDPDK

-430 KVGENFRESGVDIKD
+430 KVGENFKDSGVDIKD

-577 CVAASKREIEAWQKE
+577 CVAASKREIAAWQKE
-592 HPGNGFNMKM
+592 HPGNGFNMKV

-615 LEFGDVYYYLDVED
+615 LEFGDMYYYLDVED

>member
-1 MYQNVTFERSRH
+1 

-41 VLDDFLS
+41 VLEDFMT

-63 PIKKTDTIVHIDYK
+63 PIKKTDTIVYIDYK
-77 AYDNYYFVVDAILQY
+77 AYDSCYFVVDAILQY

-101 LPVITK
+101 LPVITE

-115 KKFSPDQLGDIMF
+115 KKFSPVQLSDIMF
-128 LTRRLKDS
+128 LTRRLKDG
-136 NERVTKLAELNAPDI
+136 NERVTKVAELNAPDI
-151 LLANERALLCKK
+151 LLANERALLCKN
-163 VEFLEDNEHTP
+163 VESLEDNEHTP

-197 GWLNKNDSVFES
+197 GWLNKNDSAFES
-209 GGKNNSGYDPDK
+209 DGKNNSGYDPDK

-274 AVTENELR
+274 VVTENELR

-307 YTWIHENV
+307 CTWIRENV

-322 KAQIPMSLPLYNL
+322 KAQIPMALPLYNL
-335 VILENQYMSIHK
+335 VILENQYMSIRK

-365 EDGTVANVI
+365 EDGTVANVF
-374 YPVTFDWT
+374 YPVTFEWT
-382 NFQRGIRLSAAV
+382 NYRRSIHLTAAV

-403 NELYITDYITDVDAL
+403 DDLYITDYVTDVDTL
-418 YKYAPFLHKPID
+418 YKYAPALRKPID
-430 KVGENFRESGVDIKD
+430 KLSENFKSSGVDIKD

-462 HVLAKME
+462 HVLEKME
-469 KFLSSLVKVRVDAL
+469 KFLNSLVKVRVDAL
-483 GFYADNLSDET
+483 GFYTDNLSDET

-499 KNHEKVMTNEY
+499 KKHKKVMTNEY

-540 NKAAIIAYVIQ
+540 SKAAIVAYVIQ
-551 NEASDDTYRRLVDGF
+551 NEASDDTPRRLVDGF

-571 DKEDRL
+571 DKKERP
-577 CVAASKREIEAWQKE
+577 CVAASKREIETWQKE
-592 HPGNGFNMKM
+592 HPGNGFDLKV

-615 LEFGDVYYYLDVED
+615 LAFGDIYYYLDVED

>member
-1 MYQNVTFERSRH
+1 
-13 MFSIKLNSPV
+13 MFSIKLNAPV

-41 VLDDFLS
+41 VIDDFLS

-63 PIKKTDTIVHIDYK
+63 PIKKTDTLVHIDYK

-92 AKDIDTSVT
+92 AKDVDTSVT

-353 GIHRCSAPVEYS
+353 GIHRCSVPVEYS

-403 NELYITDYITDVDAL
+403 DELYITDYITDVDAL

-430 KVGENFRESGVDIKD
+430 KVGENFKDSGVDIKD

-483 GFYADNLSDET
+483 GFYADSLSDET

-566 TFDDD
+566 TFGDDGN
-571 DKEDRL
+571 EDRP

-592 HPGNGFNMKM
+592 HPGNGFNLKV

-615 LEFGDVYYYLDVED
+615 LEFGDMYYYLDVED

>member
-1 MYQNVTFERSRH
+1 

-41 VLDDFLS
+41 VLEDFMT

-63 PIKKTDTIVHIDYK
+63 PIKKTDTIVYIDYK
-77 AYDNYYFVVDAILQY
+77 AYDSCYFVVDAILQY

-101 LPVITK
+101 LPVITE

-115 KKFSPDQLGDIMF
+115 KKFSPVQLSDIMF
-128 LTRRLKDS
+128 LTRRLKDG

-151 LLANERALLCKK
+151 LLANERALLCKN
-163 VEFLEDNEHTP
+163 VESLEDNEHTP

-197 GWLNKNDSVFES
+197 GWLNKNDSAFES
-209 GGKNNSGYDPDK
+209 DGKNNSGYDPDK

-264 TLKKIAKATD
+264 TLKKITKATD
-274 AVTENELR
+274 VVTENELR

-307 YTWIHENV
+307 CTWIRENV

-322 KAQIPMSLPLYNL
+322 KAQIPMALPLYNL
-335 VILENQYMSIHK
+335 VILENQYMSIRK

-365 EDGTVANVI
+365 EDGTVANVF
-374 YPVTFDWT
+374 YPVTFEWT
-382 NFQRGIRLSAAV
+382 NYRRSIHLTAAV

-403 NELYITDYITDVDAL
+403 DDLYITDYVTDVDTL
-418 YKYAPFLHKPID
+418 YKYAPALRKPID
-430 KVGENFRESGVDIKD
+430 KLSENFKSSGVDIKD

-462 HVLAKME
+462 HVLEKME
-469 KFLSSLVKVRVDAL
+469 KFLNSLVKVRVDAL
-483 GFYADNLSDET
+483 GFYTDNLSDET

-499 KNHEKVMTNEY
+499 KKHKKVMTNEY

-540 NKAAIIAYVIQ
+540 SKAAIVAYVIQ
-551 NEASDDTYRRLVDGF
+551 NEASDDTPRRLVDGF

-571 DKEDRL
+571 DKKERP
-577 CVAASKREIEAWQKE
+577 CVAASKREIETWQKE
-592 HPGNGFNMKM
+592 HPGNGFDPKV

-615 LEFGDVYYYLDVED
+615 LAFGDIYYYLDVED

>member
-1 MYQNVTFERSRH
+1 

-30 VIAKALHVDEK
+30 VIAKALRVDEK
-41 VLDDFLS
+41 VLEDFMT

-63 PIKKTDTIVHIDYK
+63 PIKKTDTIVYIDYK
-77 AYDNYYFVVDAILQY
+77 AYDSCYFVVDAILQY

-101 LPVITK
+101 LPVITE

-115 KKFSPDQLGDIMF
+115 KKFSPVQLSDIMF
-128 LTRRLKDS
+128 LTRRLKDG

-151 LLANERALLCKK
+151 LLANERALLCKN
-163 VEFLEDNEHTP
+163 VESLEDNEHTP

-197 GWLNKNDSVFES
+197 GWLNKNDSAFES
-209 GGKNNSGYDPDK
+209 DGKNNSGYDPDK

-231 TRTQEQFSQTS
+231 TQTQEHFAQTS
-242 HLGRVYVNRLANGK
+242 HTARVYINRLANGRV
-256 TQSQPTEV
+256 QSRPTEV

-307 YTWIHENV
+307 YTWIRENV

-322 KAQIPMSLPLYNL
+322 KAQIPMALPLYNL
-335 VILENQYMSIHK
+335 VILENQYMSIRK

-365 EDGTVANVI
+365 EDGTVANVF
-374 YPVTFDWT
+374 YPVTFEWT
-382 NFQRGIRLSAAV
+382 NYRRSIHLTAAV

-403 NELYITDYITDVDAL
+403 DDLYITDYVTDVDTL
-418 YKYAPFLHKPID
+418 YKYAPALRKPID
-430 KVGENFRESGVDIKD
+430 KLSENFKSSGVDIKD

-462 HVLAKME
+462 HVLEKME
-469 KFLSSLVKVRVDAL
+469 KFLNSLVKVRVDAL
-483 GFYADNLSDET
+483 GFYTDTLSDET

-510 ADSEIKDF
+510 ADSDVKDF

-540 NKAAIIAYVIQ
+540 SKAAIVAYVIQ
-551 NEASDDTYRRLVDGF
+551 NEASDDTPRRLVDGF

-571 DKEDRL
+571 DKKERP
-577 CVAASKREIEAWQKE
+577 CVAASKREIETWQKE
-592 HPGNGFNMKM
+592 HPGNGFDLKV

-615 LEFGDVYYYLDVED
+615 LAFGDIYYYLDVED